1 MNRRLALILCFFL
14 PVSAAFAETIKPFRS
29 DGCSSFPDGTI
40 KEKALWLEC
49 CVLHDKDYWQ
59 GGTKQQRLKADIK
72 LKQCVSSVG
81 KPIIAKLMLTGV
93 RVGGSPYWPTAYR
106 WGYGWEFPKAYG
118 ELSKKEILQVQK
130 QWTIYLNQSK

>member
-1 MNRRLALILCFFL
+1 MILATGIIFTCT
-14 PVSAAFAETIKPFRS
+14 AENIKPFSS

-40 KEKALWLEC
+40 KEKVLWLEC
-49 CVLHDKDYWQ
+49 CILHDKAYWQ
-59 GGTKQQRLKADIK
+59 GGTKQQRLYADVE

-118 ELSKKEILQVQK
+118 ILSKKEIQQVQE
-130 QWTIYLNQSK
+130 QWAIYLNQSKK